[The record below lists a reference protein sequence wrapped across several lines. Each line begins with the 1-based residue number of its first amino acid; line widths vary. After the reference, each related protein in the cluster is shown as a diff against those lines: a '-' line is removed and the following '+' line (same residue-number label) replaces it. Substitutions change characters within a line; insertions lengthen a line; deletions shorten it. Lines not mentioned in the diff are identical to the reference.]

1 MRSLLI
7 VLSVGMLLMASS
19 AVLIAEPTV
28 SDVQQALIALTP
40 SHAEEIMSAFSLGFT
55 QGRLQVAST
64 LHLINRLIGYEGE
77 QTDKE
82 GILITVAHTLQ
93 DALPV
98 MMLVEKAEEGMA
110 RSVPLTV
117 ILNGAK
123 GQPPILGLT
132 QREYL
137 LSATRDTLYSK
148 GIFRT
153 PPGAK
158 GVAQSLSLVRFDT
171 LVSETADS
179 LADYVESGGSPLE
192 GHLLYQQVSDR
203 LTDLAGLKVPIVQ
216 PEDAQLVLE
225 RVTPAD
231 LTTVV
236 LKIFE

>member
-1 MRSLLI
+1 MRTL
-7 VLSVGMLLMASS
+7 LSVLLVGILLMASS
-19 AVLIAEPTV
+19 VVLSAEPTA

-40 SHAEEIMSAFSLGFT
+40 SHAEEIMSAFSLGFA

-64 LHLINRLIGYEGE
+64 LHMINRLIGYEGE
-77 QTDKE
+77 QGDKE

-98 MMLVEKAEEGMA
+98 VILVEKAEEGMA
-110 RSVPLTV
+110 RSVPLAL

-148 GIFRT
+148 GIFST

-158 GVAQSLSLVRFDT
+158 ATSQSLSLVHFDT
-171 LVSETADS
+171 LVSEIADS

-216 PEDAQLVLE
+216 PEDTRLVLE

>member
-1 MRSLLI
+1 MRRSLI
-7 VLSVGMLLMASS
+7 VLCIGLLFATSF
-19 AVLIAEPTV
+19 VLSAEPTV

-40 SHAEEIMSAFSLGFT
+40 SHAEEIMSAFSLGFA

-77 QTDKE
+77 QGDKE
-82 GILITVAHTLQ
+82 EILITVAHTLQ

-98 MMLVEKAEEGMA
+98 AMLVEKAEEGMA
-110 RSVPLTV
+110 RSVPLAL

-123 GQPPILGLT
+123 GQPPILGLI
-132 QREYL
+132 QRQYL

-148 GIFRT
+148 GIFST
-153 PPGAK
+153 PPGTKA
-158 GVAQSLSLVRFDT
+158 VAQSLSLVRFDT
-171 LVSETADS
+171 LVNEIADS

-216 PEDAQLVLE
+216 PDDARLLLE

>member
-1 MRSLLI
+1 M
-7 VLSVGMLLMASS
+7 
-19 AVLIAEPTV
+19 
-28 SDVQQALIALTP
+28 
-40 SHAEEIMSAFSLGFT
+40 
-55 QGRLQVAST
+55 AST

-77 QTDKE
+77 QGDKE
-82 GILITVAHTLQ
+82 EILITVAHTLQ

-98 MMLVEKAEEGMA
+98 AMLVEKAEEGMA
-110 RSVPLTV
+110 RSVPLAL

-123 GQPPILGLT
+123 GQPPILGLI
-132 QREYL
+132 QRQYL

-148 GIFRT
+148 GIFST
-153 PPGAK
+153 PPGTKA
-158 GVAQSLSLVRFDT
+158 VAQSLSLVRFDT
-171 LVSETADS
+171 LVNEIADS

-216 PEDAQLVLE
+216 PDDARLLLE

>member
-7 VLSVGMLLMASS
+7 VLSVGILLMASS
-19 AVLIAEPTV
+19 VFLSAEPTV
-28 SDVQQALIALTP
+28 SDVQQALIALTS

-82 GILITVAHTLQ
+82 GIVITVAHTLQ

-98 MMLVEKAEEGMA
+98 AMLVEKAEEGMA

-153 PPGAK
+153 SPEAK
-158 GVAQSLSLVRFDT
+158 ATTQSLSLVRFDT
-171 LVSETADS
+171 LVSEIADS